1 MGKTVIL
8 TGSPTRFGEDHFT
21 EDNGLLAEV
30 KAALA
35 AKLATRPTERQNTQP
50 VERNAEKQ
58 AMNPPADADRLE
70 AGPRTECGGGPVGP
84 RVLLVSA
91 APDDRGFTDY
101 VLESMTECIRKSGI
115 EPAAV
120 TMLDRRNAE
129 RAAGLVRSADW
140 IVLCG
145 GHVPT
150 QNRFLHEIRL
160 KELLKDFDGLVMG
173 CSAGSM
179 NCAER
184 VYSHPEL
191 PGESTAPRW
200 LEGLGLTTRQ
210 IVPHYDQVRH
220 AEVDG
225 KRLFE
230 DIIFPE
236 SWRQAFYTFPDGGYN
251 NTNHGREELRGLA
264 WEISNGQMRQVS
276 AENQTYAFMNVIF
289 ISPHFP
295 QTYSHFCSGLRA
307 NGANVLG
314 IADAPWHELN
324 DELRGALNDYYKVD
338 NLEDYN
344 EVYRA
349 VAWFAHKYG
358 KIDWIESN
366 NEYWL
371 EQDARLRTDFNV
383 TTGIK
388 SDRVAAIRNKSEMKK
403 YYALGGIPTARQ
415 IKGSEGE
422 AKVKAFVKQTGYPV
436 IAKPD
441 SGMGAS
447 GTFKI
452 HDGAELADWFLT
464 HKDNY
469 GAYVIEEFITGL
481 LVSYDAIYNA
491 EGEPIFENNSVFP
504 TPIMEIVH
512 DNSETCYWTNK
523 TVPAK
528 LAAIGRRTVKAFGI
542 KSRFVHLEYFQL
554 DRDREGLGKKGDY
567 VGLEVNM
574 RPPGGYTPDMM
585 NFAHSTDVFKIWADM
600 VVFDEARKQQG
611 EQYYCAYA
619 GRRDC
624 YRYKHSHDEIMS
636 RYGADICMAERVPAA
651 LADDLCDMAY
661 IARFKEKRRID
672 EFFAFVC
679 LK

>member
-1 MGKTVIL
+1 MTLIL
-8 TGSPTRFGEDHFT
+8 TGSPTRFGEDHIT

-30 KAALA
+30 KAALSDAMA
-35 AKLATRPTERQNTQP
+35 ARPESETAGWEQP
-50 VERNAEKQ
+50 GPSA
-58 AMNPPADADRLE
+58 
-70 AGPRTECGGGPVGP
+70 AGAQCVGWQGGP

-101 VLESMTECIRKSGI
+101 VLESMTECIRNSGI

-120 TMLDRRNAE
+120 TMLDRRNAGD
-129 RAAGLVRSADW
+129 AAALVSAADW

-150 QNRFLHEIRL
+150 QNRFLHEIGL
-160 KELLKDFDGLVMG
+160 KRLLKGFDGLVMG

-191 PGESTAPRW
+191 PGEAVDPAYRRW
-200 LEGLGLTTRQ
+200 LGGLGLTTRQ

-220 AEVDG
+220 ALVDG
-225 KRLFE
+225 KLLFE

-236 SWRQAFYTFPDGGYN
+236 SWRHAFYTFPDGGYIIAKD
-251 NTNHGREELRGLA
+251 GREELRGLA

-276 AENQTYAFMNVIF
+276 AENQSYSFMNVIF

-295 QTYSHFCSGLRA
+295 QTYSHFCSHLRA

-314 IADAPWHELN
+314 IADAPWNELN
-324 DELRGALNDYYKVD
+324 DELRGSLTDYYKVN
-338 NLEDYN
+338 NLEDYD

-358 KIDWIESN
+358 RIDWIESN

-388 SDRVAAIRNKSEMKK
+388 TDRIASIRNKSEMKK

-415 IKGSEGE
+415 IKCSEGE
-422 AKVKAFVKQTGYPV
+422 SKVKAFVKKTGYPV

-452 HDGAELADWFLT
+452 HDGAELADWFLA

-481 LVSYDAIYNA
+481 LVSYDAIYDSK
-491 EGEPIFENNSVFP
+491 GEPIFENNSVFP

-512 DNSETCYWTNK
+512 SNSETCYWTNK

-528 LAAIGRRTVKAFGI
+528 LSAIGRRTVKAFGI

-585 NFAHSTDVFKIWADM
+585 DFAHSTDVFKIWADM
-600 VVFDEARKQQG
+600 VVFDEARKPQG

-624 YRYKHSHDEIMS
+624 YTYKHSHQEIMS
-636 RYGADICMAERVPAA
+636 AYGADICMAERVPAA
-651 LADDLCDMAY
+651 LSDDLCDMAY
-661 IARFKEKRRID
+661 IARFKDKKDLDR
-672 EFFAFVC
+672 FFAFVC
-679 LK
+679 EK

>member
-1 MGKTVIL
+1 MTLFL
-8 TGSPTRFGEDHFT
+8 TGSPTRFGEPSFT
-21 EDNGLLAEV
+21 EDNGFLAEV

-35 AKLATRPTERQNTQP
+35 AVTGP
-50 VERNAEKQ
+50 
-58 AMNPPADADRLE
+58 DRL
-70 AGPRTECGGGPVGP
+70 P

-91 APDDRGFTDY
+91 APDDKGFTASVKKGMSD
-101 VLESMTECIRKSGI
+101 CIHKSGI
-115 EPAAV
+115 RTASIV
-120 TMLDRRNAE
+120 MLERRNAGE
-129 RAAGLVRSADW
+129 APELVAAADW
-140 IVLCG
+140 VILCG

-160 KELLKDFDGLVMG
+160 KELLQGFRGVVMG

-179 NCAER
+179 NCADD

-191 PGESTAPRW
+191 PGEAVDPAYRRW
-200 LEGLGLTTRQ
+200 LKGLGLTDIQ
-210 IVPHYDQVRH
+210 LVPHFEQVRY
-220 AEVDG
+220 ATVDG
-225 KRLFE
+225 LRLFE
-230 DIIFPE
+230 DIAFPD
-236 SWRQAFYTFPDGGYN
+236 SWGHRFYTFRDGGYVIQKE
-251 NTNHGREELRGLA
+251 GKPAELRGEA
-264 WEISNGQMRQVS
+264 YEITRGAMRRVS
-276 AENQTYAFMNVIF
+276 EENKSYSFMNLIF

-295 QTYSHFCSGLRA
+295 QTYWHFCAGANA
-307 NGANVLG
+307 NGVNVLG
-314 IADAPWHELN
+314 IADTNYENLPW
-324 DELRGALNDYYKVD
+324 ELRQNLSDYYKVH

-349 VAWFAHKYG
+349 VAFFAHRYG

-383 TTGIK
+383 TSGIK
-388 SDRVAAIRNKSEMKK
+388 SDQVAAIRNKSEMKK

-415 IKGSEGE
+415 IKGAEGP
-422 AKVKAFVKQTGYPV
+422 AKVKAFVKKTGYPV

-452 HDGAELADWFLT
+452 HNDQELSAWFQD
-464 HKDNY
+464 HENNY
-469 GAYVIEEFITGL
+469 GYFVIEEFITGL
-481 LVSYDAIYNA
+481 LVSYDAIFNA
-491 EGEPIFENNSVFP
+491 KGEPIFENNTVFP

-512 DNSETCYWTNK
+512 DNLETCYWTNK

-542 KSRFVHLEYFQL
+542 KSRFVHLEFFQL

-585 NFAHSTDVFKIWADM
+585 NFAHSTDVYQIWADM
-600 VVFDEARKQQG
+600 VAFDERRKPDG
-611 EQYYCAYA
+611 EQYFCAYA
-619 GRRDC
+619 GRRDGKA
-624 YRYKHSHDEIMS
+624 YRHSHEEVMA
-636 RYGADICMAERVPAA
+636 RYGAAICMAERVPAA
-651 LADDLCDMAY
+651 LADDLCDFAY
-661 IARFKEKRRID
+661 IARFKEKNEID
-672 EFFAFVC
+672 LFFKFVTE
-679 LK
+679 